1 MTYIIVLIGIND
13 IGSNLN
19 SSQIIS
25 AYKQIIEEA
34 HKNNL
39 FIYAGIIL
47 PFGNCKKWNK
57 EKEIIRQEVNNW
69 IRNTK
74 SENGG
79 FDAIFDFDKF
89 IKDSNV
95 ETKMIKEYDCG
106 DGLHPSPEG
115 HKKMV
120 EAIDHLELLTKT
132 FIKI

>member
-57 EKEIIRQEVNNW
+57 EKEIIRQEVNDW
-69 IRNTK
+69 K

-79 FDAIFDFDKF
+79 FDAKFDFDKL
-89 IKDSNV
+89 IKDPND
-95 ETKMIKEYDCG
+95 ETKIFKEYDRG

-115 HKKMV
+115 HKKIV
-120 EAIDHLELLTKT
+120 EAIDNLELFTKN

>member
-1 MTYIIVLIGIND
+1 VTYIIVLIGIND

-115 HKKMV
+115 HKKIA
-120 EAIDHLELLTKT
+120 EAIDNLELFTNT